1 MDQMDRN
8 ENGWPKNH
16 LIMKKAK
23 NKVVPIIMGM
33 TREKKEENR
42 KILMLHNHPKT
53 IVAAIQDLKEMAED
67 NKVKNIF
74 EDIEVLCT
82 WALQR
87 LPLVVP
93 PKKEDQPES
102 QPSSDVQSET
112 SEQK

>member
-1 MDQMDRN
+1 MDRN

-23 NKVVPIIMGM
+23 NKVVPIIK
-33 TREKKEENR
+33 KKEENR

-87 LPLVVP
+87 LPLVAP

-102 QPSSDVQSET
+102 QPSSDVQN
-112 SEQK
+112 K

>member
-1 MDQMDRN
+1 MTDEEKELQEQAKAVLKQM
-8 ENGWPKNH
+8 NG
-16 LIMKKAK
+16 
-23 NKVVPIIMGM
+23 
-33 TREKKEENR
+33 EKKIIR
-42 KILMLHNHPKT
+42 LHHLPN
-53 IVAAIQDLKEMAED
+53 AIKQSIKDLQEMSED
-67 NKVKNIF
+67 EDMKNLF

-87 LPLVVP
+87 LPLVAP

>member
-1 MDQMDRN
+1 MTDEEKELQEQAKAVLKQM
-8 ENGWPKNH
+8 NG
-16 LIMKKAK
+16 
-23 NKVVPIIMGM
+23 
-33 TREKKEENR
+33 EKKIIR
-42 KILMLHNHPKT
+42 LHHLPN
-53 IVAAIQDLKEMAED
+53 AIKQSIKDLQEMSED
-67 NKVKNIF
+67 EDMKNIF

-87 LPLVVP
+87 LPLVAP